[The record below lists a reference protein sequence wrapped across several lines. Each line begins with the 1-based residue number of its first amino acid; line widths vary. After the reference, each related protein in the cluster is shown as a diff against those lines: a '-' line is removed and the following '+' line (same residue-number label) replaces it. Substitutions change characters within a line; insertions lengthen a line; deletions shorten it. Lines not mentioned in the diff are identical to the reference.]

1 MIPEVKDTVVCPLCH
16 SSHGR
21 ESLLGVDP
29 ELTLEHCI
37 PKSAGGKIVTLTC
50 RACNNSHGALFD
62 SHLKNMLLAQDA
74 VEGIGGT
81 VDGTMSIEGHSYRCE
96 VGFGRQGEKS
106 FQFMPIMRASNPTER
121 DAAFAIVEARR
132 KSGASFAGKVTL
144 RFRYNPFR
152 SNLVLVKAAY
162 LLMFRQ
168 FGYSYMFLQGPE
180 FARGLILEPD
190 AGTVAAACGLK
201 PPAAQVPLVNR
212 ALIVTSPDHLQ
223 CFLVPVQVRT
233 SHRTQVKFVILPGFD
248 DDPTG
253 IYDRWQKS
261 GEQGNVGQVE
271 FTALDAGPKSL
282 TDPHEFGALALW
294 DRAFRQRPRQIRFTR
309 ANEKRTRE
317 NQEQGAD

>member
-1 MIPEVKDTVVCPLCH
+1 MARSDAEKREKIFGVLALNLNALIPEVKDTVVCPLCH

-21 ESLLGVDP
+21 ESLLGEDP

-96 VGFGRQGEKS
+96 VGLGRQGEKS

-152 SNLVLVKAAY
+152 SNLVLMKAAY

-180 FARGLILEPD
+180 F
-190 AGTVAAACGLK
+190 C
-201 PPAAQVPLVNR
+201 
-212 ALIVTSPDHLQ
+212 
-223 CFLVPVQVRT
+223 
-233 SHRTQVKFVILPGFD
+233 
-248 DDPTG
+248 
-253 IYDRWQKS
+253 
-261 GEQGNVGQVE
+261 
-271 FTALDAGPKSL
+271 
-282 TDPHEFGALALW
+282 
-294 DRAFRQRPRQIRFTR
+294 
-309 ANEKRTRE
+309 
-317 NQEQGAD
+317 AD

>member
-1 MIPEVKDTVVCPLCH
+1 MARSDAEKREKIFGVLALNLNALIPEVKDTVVCPLCH

-152 SNLVLVKAAY
+152 SNLVL
-162 LLMFRQ
+162 LLRK
-168 FGYSYMFLQGPE
+168 P
-180 FARGLILEPD
+180 LEQKEVGH
-190 AGTVAAACGLK
+190 GTL
-201 PPAAQVPLVNR
+201 
-212 ALIVTSPDHLQ
+212 
-223 CFLVPVQVRT
+223 
-233 SHRTQVKFVILPGFD
+233 FD
-248 DDPTG
+248 G
-253 IYDRWQKS
+253 S
-261 GEQGNVGQVE
+261 
-271 FTALDAGPKSL
+271 
-282 TDPHEFGALALW
+282 
-294 DRAFRQRPRQIRFTR
+294 
-309 ANEKRTRE
+309 
-317 NQEQGAD
+317 QGACRGGDR